1 MNKSNVN
8 IIIIDDELDLEDDP
22 LVFEL
27 NQIYNSVNI
36 LHTPD
41 EGIEFVKNNLNQKN
55 IVLLDYRFT
64 ADIHNG
70 SFVLDEIRKVSKSIP
85 VILWTANADKINEY
99 VEIINNQVF
108 AVMAKAPYEPL
119 LEKIKEAE
127 ILLNSS
133 IEGALEE
140 WILIQ
145 KENQD
150 QPYMITVNGE
160 QYTLNDL
167 LRLIRLEDPIGKEI
181 EKDLIMLTID
191 LLLRQKEKLQ

>member
-27 NQIYNSVNI
+27 NLMYQSVVI

-41 EGIEFVKNNLNQKN
+41 EGIEYVKNHLNQKN

-64 ADIHNG
+64 ANTHNG
-70 SFVLDEIRKVSKSIP
+70 SFVLDEIRKVSKSMP

-140 WILIQ
+140 WILLQ
-145 KENQD
+145 EENQD
-150 QPYMITVNGE
+150 QPYMITANGE

-191 LLLRQKEKLQ
+191 LLLRQKEKL

>member
-27 NQIYNSVNI
+27 NQIHNSVNI

-64 ADIHNG
+64 ADTHNG

-145 KENQD
+145 EENQD
-150 QPYMITVNGE
+150 QPYMITANGE

-191 LLLRQKEKLQ
+191 LLLRQKEKL

>member
-64 ADIHNG
+64 ADTHNG

-145 KENQD
+145 EENQD

-191 LLLRQKEKLQ
+191 LLLRQKEKL

>member
-1 MNKSNVN
+1 MNKSNIN
-8 IIIIDDELDLEDDP
+8 IIIIDDELDLEDDE

-27 NQIYNSVNI
+27 NLMYQSVVI

-41 EGIEFVKNNLNQKN
+41 EGIEYVKTHLNQKN

-64 ADIHNG
+64 ADTHNG
-70 SFVLDEIRKVSKSIP
+70 SFVLNKIRKVSKSIP

-145 KENQD
+145 EENQD
-150 QPYMITVNGE
+150 QPYMITANGE

-191 LLLRQKEKLQ
+191 LLLRQKEKL